1 MNYIYH
7 EQGDNGYLE
16 CLAGSGRLESE
27 RDALDLVA
35 ACGENGTHL
44 LLLPSECLSDEF
56 FRLGSGLAGA
66 VLLKFGLYRIRCAV
80 VLPADLASRGRF
92 GELVLEANRRDNA
105 LHFFQEKDAAAAWLL
120 EE

>member
-1 MNYIYH
+1 MDYTYH
-7 EQGDNGYLE
+7 EAGELGYVE
-16 CLAGSGRLESE
+16 CLPGGGRVESE

-35 ACGENGTHL
+35 ACGEFGTHL

-56 FRLGSGLAGA
+56 FRLASGLAGA

-80 VLPADLASRGRF
+80 VLPADLAAGGRF

-120 EE
+120 AE